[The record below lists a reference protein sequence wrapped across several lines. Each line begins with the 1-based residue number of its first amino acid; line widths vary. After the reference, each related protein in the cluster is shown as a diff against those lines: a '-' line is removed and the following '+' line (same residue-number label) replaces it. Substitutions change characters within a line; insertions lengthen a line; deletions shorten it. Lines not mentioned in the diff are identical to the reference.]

1 MNNSV
6 DEQKRMYYDAA
17 SRLSKTYQALMDMIN
32 DPINPIGSKN
42 IYAMITRRPERYAQ
56 FKYIADQLAE
66 EEREKESK
74 NL

>member
-1 MNNSV
+1 
-6 DEQKRMYYDAA
+6 
-17 SRLSKTYQALMDMIN
+17 MDMIN